1 MATLKQ
7 IQFKRSKTAGARPA
21 ASVLAE
27 GELAINLK
35 DRTIFTKDDLGNIID
50 LGFAKGGQV
59 DGNITQTGDYLQNGT
74 YNLNGNQ
81 FVYAGKYIEFL
92 PKTAGNGA
100 WVNQHLNKAPIFT
113 DLSSTTS
120 TSEYHPLIKQRY
132 KDGTFSVGTLVNEG
146 SFKIHYID
154 ETGDSK
160 YWTFRRDGGFVV
172 DTGSLT
178 VTKGNISASGN
189 INSATGIVSAPQI
202 NTKTIVF
209 DTKAFGQYDS
219 QSLVQYVYPGT
230 GEENGINYLRKVRA
244 KSGGTIY
251 HEIASAQTGK
261 NDEIS
266 WWTGNSLTTKLMG
279 LRNDG
284 AMVLRRSLAIGT
296 ITADENTNN
305 YGSPT
310 PMGERYIALGDAA
323 TGLKYI
329 KQGVYDLVGNWNSV
343 ASITPDSFRSTRK
356 GLFGRSEDQGG
367 TWTMPGTNAA
377 LLSVQTQADVNNAG
391 DGQTH
396 IGYNSGGKFSHY
408 FRGKGQTNINT
419 QEGMEINPGI
429 LKLVTGSNNV
439 QFYANGTVSSIQR
452 IKFDNGLVLTGARP
466 DGIQLDAPT
475 SVDGTKTI
483 LWAGGTRAGQN
494 KSYVSI
500 KAWGNSFNASGDRTR
515 ESVFEVADGQGYYFY
530 AQRIAPA
537 PGSTTGVI
545 QFRVAGALLT
555 GGGIT
560 SSGSIV
566 TESSLVAN
574 NGLSVNGQAKFGG
587 TADALRIW
595 NAEYGAIF
603 RRSEASLHIIPTPK
617 DAGESGGISNLRP
630 LSISLNNGMVQMR
643 HSVTLGDDGRG
654 GNMVT
659 VDNDNKLVV
668 VTSHSRISPNYRMQ
682 IGQSAYI
689 DVECTDSV
697 RPAGAGSFASQN
709 NENVRAPF
717 YMNIDRTDTST
728 YVPILKQRYVQG
740 NGCYSL
746 GTLINNGNFRV
757 HYHGGGD
764 NGSSGPQTADFGWE
778 FIKNGDFISPRDL
791 IAGKVRFD
799 RTGNITGGSGNFAN
813 LNTTLDRKVT
823 TGWINYSSVS
833 GWYKLAT
840 VTMPQGVATVQ
851 FKITGGSGFNVGIFK
866 QATINEIVLR
876 SGNNTPKGINGVL
889 WQRETDA
896 IKDIAYINTSG
907 DEYDVYINCGTYLNR
922 LTIEYST
929 SENASVVV
937 HGLYGP
943 TQSPIE
949 ELPADT
955 VKGRV
960 FKLLNNSSGVFD
972 AGSSNISTNATFV
985 ANTTIGF
992 RHKSN
997 GDESGSAAALFYN
1010 DGTTFHIL
1018 LTDKNTDTDKT
1029 KASGSYNSLRPF
1041 SINIASGKVTIS
1053 NSMSVS
1059 GVSEFYNGLNIKN
1072 NGSIN
1077 FDKSGA
1083 NPRNMRI
1090 FHAGD
1095 ASRGNRIEIA
1105 DETNYIAY
1113 FEKAPGGANRF
1124 VVNNA
1129 TVAGVNQMNSFGIN
1143 INNALG
1149 GNSIAFGDNDTGIK
1163 QSGDGILDII
1173 TNAARRMRFQTGDT
1187 YSDMNINA
1195 PNVYIRSDIRL
1206 KSNFRP
1212 IENALEKVEQLDG
1225 VIYDKAE
1232 YIGGEPVQTEAGIIA
1247 QTLQDVLPE
1256 AVREVEDIKGNKIL
1270 TVSSQSQ
1277 IALLVEAVKTLS
1289 ARVKELESKLM

>member
-35 DRTIFTKDDLGNIID
+35 DRTLFTKDDTGNIID
-50 LGFAKGGQV
+50 LSISAGGNIS
-59 DGNITQTGDYLQNGT
+59 GNITQTGDYLQNGT

-100 WVNQHLNKAPIFT
+100 WANQHKNKAPIFT

-146 SFKIHYID
+146 SFKIQYIN
-154 ETGDSK
+154 ESGDSK
-160 YWTFRRDGGFVV
+160 YWTFNRNGSFIV
-172 DTGSLT
+172 DNGNIE
-178 VTKGNISASGN
+178 VRAGNISASGN
-189 INSATGIVSAPQI
+189 INSATGFVSAPQI

-219 QSLVQYVYPGT
+219 QSLVQYVYSGT

-251 HEIASAQTGK
+251 HEIASSQTGK
-261 NDEIS
+261 SDEIS
-266 WWTGNSLTTKLMG
+266 WWTGNTLTTKLMG

-296 ITADENTNN
+296 ITTDENTNN

-356 GLFGRSEDQGG
+356 GIFGRSEDQGG

-419 QEGMEINPGI
+419 QEGMEVNPGI

-475 SVDGTKTI
+475 ATDGTKTI

-500 KAWGNSFNASGDRTR
+500 KAWGNAFNTSGDRAR

-530 AQRIAPA
+530 AQRVAPA
-537 PGSTTGVI
+537 AGSTTGVV

-574 NGLSVNGQAKFGG
+574 NGMSVNGQAKFGG
-587 TADALRIW
+587 TANALRIW

-603 RRSEASLHIIPTPK
+603 RRSETALHIIPTPK

-643 HSVTLGDDGRG
+643 HSVTLGDDGAG
-654 GNMVT
+654 GNMIT
-659 VDNDNKLVV
+659 VDNDTKLVV
-668 VTSHSRISPNYRMQ
+668 VTSNSRISPNFRMQ
-682 IGQSAYI
+682 LGQNSYI
-689 DVECTDSV
+689 DIEASDGV
-697 RPAGAGSFASQN
+697 RPAGCGSFASQN
-709 NENVRAPF
+709 DVNVRAPI
-717 YMNIDRTDTST
+717 YMNIERTAASE
-728 YVPILKQRYVQG
+728 YIPIIKQRYVQG
-740 NGCYSL
+740 DSTYSI
-746 GTLINNGNFRV
+746 GTLISQGDFRV
-757 HYHGGGD
+757 HYHQGTSTTGTD
-764 NGSSGPQTADFGWE
+764 LSWE
-778 FIKNGDFISPRDL
+778 FRRNGDFRAPGKI
-791 IAGKVRFD
+791 IAGAATFGTD
-799 RTGNITGGSGNFAN
+799 GNITGGSGNFAN
-813 LNTTLDRKVT
+813 LNSTIESLKTDIVSSYPIGAPIPWPTDTPPDGYAIMEGQTFDKSAYPKLAVAYPSGVIPDMRGQTIKGKPSGRDVLSAEADGVKAHNHSASASSTDLGTKTTSSFDYGTKTTSSFDYGTKTSNT
-823 TGWINYSSVS
+823 TGDHAHNR
-833 GWYKLAT
+833 GN
-840 VTMPQGVATVQ
+840 M
-851 FKITGGSGFNVGIFK
+851 
-866 QATINEIVLR
+866 EI
-876 SGNNTPKGINGVL
+876 
-889 WQRETDA
+889 
-896 IKDIAYINTSG
+896 
-907 DEYDVYINCGTYLNR
+907 
-922 LTIEYST
+922 
-929 SENASVVV
+929 
-937 HGLYGP
+937 
-943 TQSPIE
+943 
-949 ELPADT
+949 
-955 VKGRV
+955 
-960 FKLLNNSSGVFD
+960 SGVFGWFRSD
-972 AGSSNISTNATFV
+972 NSAFYTASGAFVMGSSQGSHGFTGSNFTNGAPVDFRASRTWTGV
-985 ANTTIGF
+985 TNTTGNHAHTVGIGA
-992 RHKSN
+992 HTHTVGIGAHTHSVAI
-997 GDESGSAAALFYN
+997 GSHGHTITVN
-1010 DGTTFHIL
+1010 STG
-1018 LTDKNTDTDKT
+1018 NTENTVK
-1029 KASGSYNSLRPF
+1029 
-1041 SINIASGKVTIS
+1041 NIA
-1053 NSMSVS
+1053 
-1059 GVSEFYNGLNIKN
+1059 F
-1072 NGSIN
+1072 
-1077 FDKSGA
+1077 
-1083 NPRNMRI
+1083 
-1090 FHAGD
+1090 
-1095 ASRGNRIEIA
+1095 
-1105 DETNYIAY
+1105 NYI
-1113 FEKAPGGANRF
+1113 
-1124 VVNNA
+1124 V
-1129 TVAGVNQMNSFGIN
+1129 
-1143 INNALG
+1143 
-1149 GNSIAFGDNDTGIK
+1149 
-1163 QSGDGILDII
+1163 
-1173 TNAARRMRFQTGDT
+1173 
-1187 YSDMNINA
+1187 
-1195 PNVYIRSDIRL
+1195 RL
-1206 KSNFRP
+1206 
-1212 IENALEKVEQLDG
+1212 A
-1225 VIYDKAE
+1225 
-1232 YIGGEPVQTEAGIIA
+1232 
-1247 QTLQDVLPE
+1247 
-1256 AVREVEDIKGNKIL
+1256 
-1270 TVSSQSQ
+1270 
-1277 IALLVEAVKTLS
+1277 
-1289 ARVKELESKLM
+1289 